1 MPDSVLRRKLELAPQ
16 WAIAAGALSLCLV
29 GGGWLLWQHSQSQSR
44 QALLEAQTAEV
55 ARKDIV
61 IKVSAA
67 GSIKPLTPV
76 NISPKAAGKVVA
88 LLVDQG
94 DQVKAGQILARMD
107 NSNLQ
112 GALLQAQG
120 NLAAANANLS
130 KLVAGSRAQEIEQ
143 ARQNLREAQ
152 AQLLAITATY
162 RSNQQLYKAGAVSHN
177 DFIASQGQFLASQSH
192 IRSLHQQ
199 LDLLRIG
206 SRPEDIATA
215 HAQAAAA
222 RGTLATTQALI
233 NDTVIRAP
241 FSGVITQKY
250 ANVGAFVTPTTS
262 ASATTSATSSSILAL
277 ASPLEAVA
285 SVSEIDE
292 PSIYKGQPVEIRVDA
307 FPDRLVRG
315 TVRLIAPESVVV
327 QNVTSFEVRI
337 KIDGRDL
344 PRLRS
349 GMNIT
354 AHFLVGL
361 HTDALLIPTPAI
373 VSQKEGTGVYLLGKG
388 QRPVFHPIKVGATV
402 GTTTEVLTG
411 LKEGQRIFIT
421 FPGARRPNG
430 KPVTSSS
437 PLAQPG
443 GRGRPPR

>member
-1 MPDSVLRRKLELAPQ
+1 MDLPMPVEVPRPRPRWLVIGAVIGSVLLAV
-16 WAIAAGALSLCLV
+16 AGVSVHLT
-29 GGGWLLWQHSQSQSR
+29 QQRER
-44 QALLEAQTAEV
+44 QQQRLEAQTAAV
-55 ARKDIV
+55 MRKDVV

-94 DQVKAGQILARMD
+94 DQVKAGQVLARMD
-107 NSNLQ
+107 ATNLQ
-112 GALLQAQG
+112 GPLLRARG
-120 NLAAANANLS
+120 NLAAA
-130 KLVAGSRAQEIEQ
+130 RD
-143 ARQNLREAQ
+143 NLREAQ
-152 AQLLAITATY
+152 AQLMAIEATY
-162 RSNQQLYKAGAVSHN
+162 RSNAKLFAAGAVSNN
-177 DFIASQGQFLASQSH
+177 DYTASRGLFLATQSH
-192 IRSLHQQ
+192 IRSL
-199 LDLLRIG
+199 R
-206 SRPEDIATA
+206 
-215 HAQAAAA
+215 AQAAAA
-222 RGTLATTQALI
+222 QGDLETAQAVM

-292 PSIYKGQPVEIRVDA
+292 PSIYKGQQVDIRVDA
-307 FPDRLVRG
+307 YPDRLVHG

-337 KIDGRDL
+337 AIAPADL
-344 PRLRS
+344 PKLRS

-354 AHFLVGL
+354 ANFLVGR
-361 HTDALLIPTPAI
+361 HKDALLIPTPAI
-373 VSQKEGTGVYLLGKG
+373 VSQKEGTGVYLLGNG

-402 GTTTEVLTG
+402 GTTTEVLMG
-411 LKEGQRIFIT
+411 LKEGERIFIT
-421 FPGARRPNG
+421 FPGARKPNG

-443 GRGRPPR
+443 GGGRPPR

>member
-1 MPDSVLRRKLELAPQ
+1 MDLPYPVDVARGRRRWLLIGAVSGGVLLA
-16 WAIAAGALSLCLV
+16 V
-29 GGGWLLWQHSQSQSR
+29 GGVIGQLGHRRDQQQRLD
-44 QALLEAQTAEV
+44 AETAAV
-55 ARKDIV
+55 VRKDVV
-61 IKVSAA
+61 IRVSAA

-107 NSNLQ
+107 NSNLV
-112 GALLQAQG
+112 GPLLRAKG
-120 NLAAANANLS
+120 SLAAT
-130 KLVAGSRAQEIEQ
+130 Q
-143 ARQNLREAQ
+143 ANLREAE
-152 AQLLAITATY
+152 AQLLAVAATFH
-162 RSNQQLYKAGAVSHN
+162 SNQKLYAAGAVSHN
-177 DFIASQGQFLASQSH
+177 DYTASLGQLLATQAH
-192 IRSLHQQ
+192 IRSLRGQ
-199 LDLLRIG
+199 L
-206 SRPEDIATA
+206 
-215 HAQAAAA
+215 AAA
-222 RGTLATTQALI
+222 RGDLETTRVAMD
-233 NDTVIRAP
+233 DTVIRAP

-292 PSIYKGQPVEIRVDA
+292 PSIFKGQPVEIRVDA
-307 FPDRLVRG
+307 YPDRVVHG

-337 KIDGRDL
+337 AIADADRPK
-344 PRLRS
+344 LRS

-354 AHFLVGL
+354 ANFLVGN
-361 HTDALLIPTPAI
+361 HKNALLIPTPAI

-402 GTTTEVLTG
+402 GTTTEVLKG
-411 LKEGQRIFIT
+411 LKEGERVFIT
-421 FPGARRPNG
+421 FPGARKPNG

-443 GRGRPPR
+443 GGGRPPR

>member
-1 MPDSVLRRKLELAPQ
+1 MDLPVQIEAPRARRRWWWIAGVTGALLL
-16 WAIAAGALSLCLV
+16 AAGVLI
-29 GGGWLLWQHSQSQSR
+29 SQVIHQRDR
-44 QALLEAQTAEV
+44 QLRLQAQTAAV
-55 ARKDIV
+55 VRKTVV
-61 IKVSAA
+61 IRVSAA

-94 DQVKAGQILARMD
+94 DQVKAGQVLARMD
-107 NSNLQ
+107 NSNLVGQ
-112 GALLQAQG
+112 LLQARG
-120 NLAAANANLS
+120 NLAAA
-130 KLVAGSRAQEIEQ
+130 QD
-143 ARQNLREAQ
+143 NLREAEGQ
-152 AQLLAITATY
+152 MLSIKATY
-162 RSNQQLYKAGAVSHN
+162 GSNQRLYSSGAVALN
-177 DFIASQGQFLASQSH
+177 DYLATKALYLASISR
-192 IRSLHQQ
+192 IRSL
-199 LDLLRIG
+199 R
-206 SRPEDIATA
+206 
-215 HAQAAAA
+215 AQVAAA
-222 RGTLATTQALI
+222 RGNLETTQALV

-250 ANVGAFVTPTTS
+250 ANVGSFVTPTTS

-307 FPDRLVRG
+307 FPDRVVRG
-315 TVRLIAPESVVV
+315 AVRLIAPESVVV

-337 KIDGRDL
+337 RIDPRDL
-344 PRLRS
+344 TRLRS

-354 AHFLVGL
+354 ANFLVGN
-361 HTDALLIPTPAI
+361 HKDALLIPTPAI
-373 VSQKEGTGVYLLGKG
+373 VSQKEGTGVYLLSKA

-402 GTTTEVLTG
+402 GTTTEVLSG

-421 FPGARRPNG
+421 FPGARQPNA

-443 GRGRPPR
+443 GGGRPPR

>member
-1 MPDSVLRRKLELAPQ
+1 MDLPSQVQVPRAKRR
-16 WAIAAGALSLCLV
+16 WWWIAAVTGALLLAA
-29 GGGWLLWQHSQSQSR
+29 GGVIGQVIHQRDR
-44 QALLEAQTAEV
+44 QARLEAETAAV
-55 ARKDIV
+55 VRKDVV

-94 DQVKAGQILARMD
+94 DQVKAGQVLARMD
-107 NSNLQ
+107 NSNLV
-112 GALLQAQG
+112 GPLLRAQG
-120 NLAAANANLS
+120 G
-130 KLVAGSRAQEIEQ
+130 LVAAQ
-143 ARQNLREAQ
+143 ANLREAE
-152 AQLLAITATY
+152 AQLLSIAAVY
-162 RSNQQLYKAGAVSHN
+162 RSNQKLYAAGAVSHN
-177 DFIASQGQFLASQSH
+177 DYTASLGLYLSTQSH
-192 IRSLHQQ
+192 IRSL
-199 LDLLRIG
+199 R
-206 SRPEDIATA
+206 
-215 HAQAAAA
+215 AQVAAA
-222 RGTLATTQALI
+222 RGDLETAQAAL

-292 PSIYKGQPVEIRVDA
+292 PSIYKGQSVEIRVDA
-307 FPDRLVRG
+307 YPDRVVHG

-337 KIDGRDL
+337 AIADGDR
-344 PRLRS
+344 PKLRS

-354 AHFLVGL
+354 ANFLVGS
-361 HTDALLIPTPAI
+361 HKNALLIPTPAI
-373 VSQKEGTGVYLLGKG
+373 VSQKEGTGVYVLGKG

-402 GTTTEVLTG
+402 GTTTEVLAG
-411 LKEGQRIFIT
+411 LKEGERIFIT
-421 FPGARRPNG
+421 FPGARKPNG

-443 GRGRPPR
+443 GAGRPPR